1 MQMLIILIPTWYLA
15 DNTTPKG
22 QKNIVSPPSDE
33 AGDSD
38 QTLGYIVSSDKDSDK
53 YHLSDDKPLSKY
65 VVKHS
70 RSPEFN
76 NVVPTTPG
84 NDSECSAE
92 KKRGRP
98 RGQAKPKTEQY
109 MLEFKIM
116 QRHVR
121 CDRVDEECACQGI
134 VYKKWEPLHPDQ
146 DSHTSVMDATDTT
159 IIPEDQEIP
168 SWCILC
174 PQNKHLQTHNFTY
187 KHYLRVHHRKL
198 LIVNASKMLSCKCL
212 EMCSHGS
219 DHSACN
225 LHFHCYICYNP
236 FKSSDL
242 LATHLITCHTKI
254 NL

>member
-1 MQMLIILIPTWYLA
+1 MLIILIPTWYLA

-98 RGQAKPKTEQY
+98 RGQAKLKTEQY

-121 CDRVDEECACQGI
+121 C
-134 VYKKWEPLHPDQ
+134 K
-146 DSHTSVMDATDTT
+146 
-159 IIPEDQEIP
+159 
-168 SWCILC
+168 
-174 PQNKHLQTHNFTY
+174 
-187 KHYLRVHHRKL
+187 
-198 LIVNASKMLSCKCL
+198 
-212 EMCSHGS
+212 
-219 DHSACN
+219 
-225 LHFHCYICYNP
+225 
-236 FKSSDL
+236 
-242 LATHLITCHTKI
+242 
-254 NL
+254 